1 MWFVTAGQKMST
13 VQSLMMLCG
22 WD

>member
-1 MWFVTAGQKMST
+1 MST